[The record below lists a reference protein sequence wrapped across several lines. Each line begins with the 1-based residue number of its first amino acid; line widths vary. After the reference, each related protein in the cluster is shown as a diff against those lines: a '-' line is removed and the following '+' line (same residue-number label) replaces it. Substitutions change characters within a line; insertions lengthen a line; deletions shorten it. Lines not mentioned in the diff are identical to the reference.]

1 MVDPPGSFDAPTS
14 AADLAAL
21 AEAKE
26 TLRTAVRSVRAGLT
40 AHVRAERD
48 AARTTLV
55 LNFLSGRVGPGLT
68 VAAYLSRADEPGT
81 LELVAALHASGVRVL
96 LPVLGPLPDGSRRE
110 QPDWARYAGPDQLR
124 LGRHN
129 IIEPTTPALGPQA
142 IAEAE
147 VIICPG
153 LGATRTGDRLGMGA
167 GWYDRALLAARP
179 EAVTVVFVDDHEV
192 FEVLPVAPW
201 DRPMDVV
208 ATPNELISA
217 VVRPPNGLDD

>member
-21 AEAKE
+21 AQAKQ
-26 TLRTAVRSVRAGLT
+26 TLRHAVRSVRAGLAAQT
-40 AHVRAERD
+40 RTERD
-48 AARTTLV
+48 AARTQLV
-55 LNFLSGRVGPGLT
+55 LRFLAGRVGPGLT

-81 LELVAALHASGVRVL
+81 LELISALHASGVRVL

-110 QPDWARYAGPDQLR
+110 GPDWARYAGPDQLR
-124 LGRHN
+124 VGRHG
-129 IIEPTTPALGPQA
+129 ITEPTTPALGAQA
-142 IAEAE
+142 LAEAE
-147 VIICPG
+147 VIVCPG

-167 GWYDRALLAARP
+167 GWYDRALLAAGP
-179 EAVTVVFVDDHEV
+179 ESVTVMLVDDHEV

-208 ATPNELISA
+208 ATQSALISA
-217 VVRPPNGLDD
+217 VGGHENSLHD